1 MPSISIAC
9 GILLIL
15 IAIIGYAYGAATG
28 TASLT
33 ALIPAIFGVLLA
45 GFGYAAKARENLR
58 KHLMHAA
65 LLVALLGFFATASS
79 ILQLPA
85 LFDGSA
91 ERPAALSARFA
102 MALICLLFLIL
113 GIKSFVDARRNRA
126 V

>member
-45 GFGYAAKARENLR
+45 VFGYAAKVRENLR

-65 LLVALLGFFATASS
+65 LLVALLGFLATASS
-79 ILQLPA
+79 FLQIPA
-85 LFDGSA
+85 LFEGVS
-91 ERPAALSARFA
+91 ERPAAVSARFA

>member
-1 MPSISIAC
+1 MPTISITC

-15 IAIIGYAYGAATG
+15 IAVIGYAYGAATG

-33 ALIPAIFGVLLA
+33 ALIPAIFGVLLTA
-45 GFGYAAKARENLR
+45 FGYAAKARESLR

-65 LLVALLGFFATASS
+65 LLVALLGFLATASS
-79 ILQLPA
+79 IMQLPA
-85 LFDGSA
+85 LFEGVA
-91 ERPAALSARFA
+91 ERPAAVSARFG

>member
-1 MPSISIAC
+1 MPSISIVC

-15 IAIIGYAYGAATG
+15 IAVLGYVYGAMTG

-45 GFGYAAKARENLR
+45 AFGFAAKTRENLR
-58 KHLMHAA
+58 KHLMHAS
-65 LLVALLGFFATASS
+65 LLVALLGFLATVSS
-79 ILQLPA
+79 FLQLPA
-85 LFDGSA
+85 LA
-91 ERPAALSARFA
+91 EGVSDRPAATVARIA
-102 MALICLLFLIL
+102 MALVCLVFLIL